1 MRNFYKSNQ
10 KFNGGNEMAL
20 IDLEDKIAE
29 IVNRE
34 DHSDFLYELLGV
46 YDVPR
51 ATITR
56 LKKEIK
62 TLQNGLVKYT

>member
-1 MRNFYKSNQ
+1 
-10 KFNGGNEMAL
+10 MAL